1 MTVQR
6 TGDWARARRLLAAAP
21 LKIERAITTAV
32 KQEAQLLR
40 TEIVQ
45 GITKQAPGGEDI
57 APPAPLTLAARKL
70 RGFGGSKA
78 LMVRADLRNSIS
90 AIVRGT
96 EAFVGVLRKARGK
109 DGKSM
114 VNVAQ
119 VQEFGSDPIVIPM
132 SDAMRKFM
140 FALLKT
146 AGEEGKGNSSGRGVV
161 VVKVPARPFMRP
173 AFRKF
178 AKGAQK
184 RFLQRVARL
193 LNLGV

>member
-21 LKIERAITTAV
+21 RRLEHAISTAV

-45 GITKQAPGGEDI
+45 GITKQAPGGEDLK
-57 APPAPLTLAARKL
+57 PPSELTLAARKL

-96 EAFVGVLRKARGK
+96 EAFIGVLRSARSK
-109 DGKSM
+109 DGKSL

-119 VQEFGSDPIVIPM
+119 VQEYGSDPIIIPM
-132 SDAMRKFM
+132 TAAMRRFL
-140 FALLKT
+140 FALLKK
-146 AGEEGKGNSSGRGVV
+146 ANQEPKGGSGKGVI

-173 AFRKF
+173 AFEKF
-178 AKGAQK
+178 ANGAQR